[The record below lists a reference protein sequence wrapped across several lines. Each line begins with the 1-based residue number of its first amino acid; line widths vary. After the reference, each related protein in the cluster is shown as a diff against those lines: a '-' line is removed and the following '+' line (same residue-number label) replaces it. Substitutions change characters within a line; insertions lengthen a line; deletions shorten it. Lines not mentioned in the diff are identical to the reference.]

1 MRRKTWFILPLLGF
15 VLLIGS
21 NAKVDSP
28 PDEVVGVKIEKFP
41 FYVFTYDSPKSYY
54 VISGYMGDVQDIKV
68 LKVNESQISKN
79 SIQLIYKSRP
89 KKESK
94 GWAGLYWQYPANNWG
109 SHRKGGYNLT
119 GAKNLF
125 FYAKGLK
132 GDEVIEFKVGGIQGP
147 YGDSDQISTGLI
159 SLSRQWTLY
168 KIDLANTDLK
178 NIIGGFGIVF
188 VSALNPAGL
197 TMFLNDI
204 YYTDKEKPEAGVFLD
219 YSDYVEIVDSI
230 IKEKKGN
237 ELLLNI
243 SEYENRIF
251 QPGAAEIRN
260 EGNKVLNKVVGMIN
274 EESYKRVIIM
284 MNVFNLQSQKP
295 DRELSKKRAEV
306 MYDYLVKKGID
317 RRKLGYKVYD
327 EKERQRMSQTVPD
340 LSKKKVEILII
351 KWKKGEE
358 EKYKYHFF
366 IGLDAFIK
374 EDYATALTNWNKA
387 LALDSENEDLKRRIS
402 EAREKLAAKNKK

>member
-1 MRRKTWFILPLLGF
+1 MSGKNWYLLFVLGF
-15 VLLIGS
+15 VLLIGG

-28 PDEVVGVKIEKFP
+28 PEEIKGLKIDKFP
-41 FYVFTYDSPKSYY
+41 FYVFTYDSPRSYY
-54 VISGYMGDVQDIKV
+54 VISGYMGDVQDITVRKV
-68 LKVNESQISKN
+68 TESQISKN
-79 SIQLIYKSRP
+79 SIQLIYKP
-89 KKESK
+89 KPRKESK

-109 SHRKGGYNLT
+109 AHKKGGYNLT

-168 KIDLANTDLK
+168 KIDLKNTDMK
-178 NIIGGFGIVF
+178 NVIGGFGVVF
-188 VSALNPAGL
+188 VSPLNPSGL

-204 YYTDKEKPEAGVFLD
+204 YYTDREKPETGVFLD
-219 YSDYVEIVDSI
+219 HADYVEIVDSI

-251 QPGAAEIRN
+251 QPGGAAIRQ
-260 EGNKVLNKVVGMIN
+260 EGNAVLSKVVGMIN

-284 MNVFNLQSQKP
+284 MNVFNLQSREP

-306 MYDYLVKKGID
+306 MYDFLVKKGID
-317 RRKLGYKVYD
+317 RRKLGYRVMD
-327 EKERQRMSQTVPD
+327 EKERMKSSQTSQD

-374 EDYATALTNWNKA
+374 EDYAAALTNWNKA
-387 LALDSENEDLKRRIS
+387 LALDSENEDLKRRIA
-402 EAREKLAAKNKK
+402 EARRKLSDKTKK